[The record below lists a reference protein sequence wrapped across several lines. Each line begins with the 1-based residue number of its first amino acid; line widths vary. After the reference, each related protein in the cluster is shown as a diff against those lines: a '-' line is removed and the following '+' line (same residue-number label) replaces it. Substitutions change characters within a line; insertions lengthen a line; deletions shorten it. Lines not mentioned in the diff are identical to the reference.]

1 MLIALIIVSIILL
14 LISYK
19 YYEINKSTQET
30 LLLLDQ
36 KQKDVDALKQEIES
50 FDFENQTVNMALSI
64 IQKNEMLEK
73 IRRKITKYSSQYEFQ
88 SCTRELIELDLLV
101 FETLQLDKDRDTLK
115 LFIEKSNRDFYSKL
129 NSKFPNLTNNEQ
141 RLCTLLRLNL
151 SSKEIANIQNITEK
165 SVEMNRY
172 RLRKKIQIPSS
183 ESLTE
188 YIKSI

>member
-19 YYEINKSTQET
+19 YYEINKNKLKT
-30 LLLLDQ
+30 LSLLDQ
-36 KQKDVDALKQEIES
+36 KQKEIDALKQEIES

-88 SCTRELIELDLLV
+88 SCSRELIELDLLV

-115 LFIEKSNRDFYSKL
+115 IFIEKSNRDFYSKL

>member
-1 MLIALIIVSIILL
+1 M
-14 LISYK
+14 
-19 YYEINKSTQET
+19 
-30 LLLLDQ
+30 DQ
-36 KQKDVDALKQEIES
+36 KQKEVDVLKQEIES

-88 SCTRELIELDLLV
+88 SCSRELIELDLLV

-115 LFIEKSNRDFYSKL
+115 TFIEKSNRDFYSKL
-129 NSKFPNLTNNEQ
+129 NSKFPNLSNNEQ

-183 ESLTE
+183 ESLTK

>member
-19 YYEINKSTQET
+19 YYEINKNKLKT
-30 LLLLDQ
+30 LSLLDQ
-36 KQKDVDALKQEIES
+36 KQKEIDALKQEIES

-88 SCTRELIELDLLV
+88 SCSRELIELDLLV

-115 LFIEKSNRDFYSKL
+115 IFIEKSNRDFYSKL
-129 NSKFPNLTNNEQ
+129 NSKFPNLTSNEQ